1 MERMRVMKRLV
12 GMVLCLC
19 VLVGVTMS
27 LAQGAEKTKLGT
39 LNVNGAF
46 DLKGTIPDGYALNI
60 EIADTTMIRALIES
74 DDKAKPHMSLTIAFS
89 ELIADVDRLNDL
101 NNDQLTLLEQTFK
114 AEDDVEISY
123 RNTDHGTKLMI
134 VEAKDKYIVFYTIYK
149 GYEIE
154 FLLTPGTSPMTDA
167 QINMVIGFLSDLDF
181 DSAE

>member
-60 EIADTTMIRALIES
+60 EIADT
-74 DDKAKPHMSLTIAFS
+74 S
-89 ELIADVDRLNDL
+89 ERLSHI
-101 NNDQLTLLEQTFK
+101 F
-114 AEDDVEISY
+114 
-123 RNTDHGTKLMI
+123 
-134 VEAKDKYIVFYTIYK
+134 
-149 GYEIE
+149 
-154 FLLTPGTSPMTDA
+154 
-167 QINMVIGFLSDLDF
+167 
-181 DSAE
+181 